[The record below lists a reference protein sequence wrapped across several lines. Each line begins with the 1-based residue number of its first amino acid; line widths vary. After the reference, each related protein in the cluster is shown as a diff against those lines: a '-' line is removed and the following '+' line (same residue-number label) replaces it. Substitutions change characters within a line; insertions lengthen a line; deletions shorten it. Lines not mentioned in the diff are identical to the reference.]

1 VKTGSKLSYPTKRL
15 VVPEA
20 LGPVA
25 NGKLPRRLLRKTKA
39 GGYLYVPVAKSF
51 NAMWKHAR
59 SEGVDLKLTG
69 NGYRSY
75 ERQYAMFMDRYSLEK
90 TGRVPEVTR
99 IFDGRKYFLKKG
111 KSPSATPGTSNHG
124 YGLAVDLDVSN
135 HKVFAWLDANAPTYG
150 FYLQG
155 KPTRADGS
163 KNPEYEGWHWQKVD
177 A

>member
-1 VKTGSKLSYPTKRL
+1 VKLNYPTKRL

-20 LGPVA
+20 LGHVA

-59 SEGVDLKLTG
+59 SEGVDLRLTG

-75 ERQYAMFMDRYSLEK
+75 ERQYVMFMDRFSLKNEGRIPTVIRRFDKK
-90 TGRVPEVTR
+90 T
-99 IFDGRKYFLKKG
+99 YYLKRG
-111 KSPSATPGTSNHG
+111 KAPSAVPGTSNHG
-124 YGLAVDLDVSN
+124 YGLAVDFDLSDPA
-135 HKVFAWLDANAPTYG
+135 VFAWLDKNAPTYG

-155 KPTRADGS
+155 KPVRPDGS
-163 KNPEYEGWHWQKVD
+163 KNPEYEPWHWQKVD

>member
-1 VKTGSKLSYPTKRL
+1 MKVDKLNYPTKRM
-15 VVPEA
+15 VIPEV
-20 LGPVA
+20 LGPVP

-39 GGYLYVPVAKSF
+39 GGMLYTPVSKAFNEMLAAAK
-51 NAMWKHAR
+51 AD
-59 SEGVDLKLTG
+59 GVVLKLTG

-75 ERQYAMFMDRYSLEK
+75 AKQYALFMDRYSTEK

-99 IFDGRKYFLKKG
+99 MFDGRKYYLKKG

-135 HKVFAWLDANAPTYG
+135 PKVFAWLDKNAPTYG

-155 KPTRADGS
+155 KPTRPDGS
-163 KNPEYEGWHWQKVD
+163 RNPEYEGWHWQKVD